1 MCYTYF
7 NYIGILTEVEMDYPF
22 DKKSVFMVTGGAG
35 FIGSNICEKL
45 VNAGYEVRCLDDLS
59 NGKYENIA
67 GLKNDGNFTFIKG
80 DIRDFE
86 VCLKACE
93 GVDYILHNA
102 ALGSVVESME
112 KPELYEAV
120 NVHGMENMIKAAVEN
135 KVKKFVF
142 ASSAAVYGDAG
153 ERIAKEGKEGNPLSV
168 YAETK
173 LKNEITAKK
182 YADCIDVYGLRYFN
196 VYGKRQR
203 HDSSYSAVIP
213 NFASKLIKGEQV
225 CINGDGLQTRD
236 FVYVDDVVQAN
247 LKACLADSK
256 FSGEAFNI
264 ACGTETSIKELYYV
278 LANILGVK
286 KEPAYGPGIKGDI
299 RFSCADISKA
309 EGMLGYKPEYAFD
322 EGIKASAQWY
332 KNNI

>member
-1 MCYTYF
+1 
-7 NYIGILTEVEMDYPF
+7 MDYPF
-22 DKKSVFMVTGGAG
+22 DKNSVFLVTGGAG

-45 VNAGYEVRCLDDLS
+45 IEAGYVVRCLDDLS
-59 NGKYENIA
+59 NGKYKNIA
-67 GLKNDGNFTFIKG
+67 HLEGEKGFSFIKG
-80 DIRDFE
+80 DIRDFDT
-86 VCLKACE
+86 CLKACE
-93 GVDYILHNA
+93 EVDFVLHQA

-112 KPELYEAV
+112 KPELYETV
-120 NVHGMENMIKAAVEN
+120 NVHGMENMLKAAVEN

-153 ERIAKEGKEGNPLSV
+153 KRIAKEGEEGVPLSV

-173 LKNEITAKK
+173 IKNEMTAKK
-182 YADCIDVYGLRYFN
+182 YADFIDVYGLRYFN

-225 CINGDGLQTRD
+225 RINGDGLQTRD

-247 LKACLADSK
+247 LKACLADSR
-256 FSGEAFNI
+256 FSGDTFNI
-264 ACGTETSIKELYYV
+264 ASGKETSVKELYYV
-278 LANILGVK
+278 LEGILGSE
-286 KEPAYGPGIKGDI
+286 KEPVYGPALKGDI

-309 EGMLGYKPEYAFD
+309 SDMLGYAPQHTFD
-322 EGIKASAQWY
+322 EGIKVLAEWY
-332 KNNI
+332 KKNI